1 MEGTTVEVTTQ
12 RSMRPSGSGG
22 GETMAKVKVETRKP
36 IRMAYIEHVGD
47 YGAIPF
53 AQYIER

>member
-1 MEGTTVEVTTQ
+1 
-12 RSMRPSGSGG
+12 
-22 GETMAKVKVETRKP
+22 MAKVKVEMRKP
-36 IRMAYIEHVGD
+36 IRMAHIEHVGD